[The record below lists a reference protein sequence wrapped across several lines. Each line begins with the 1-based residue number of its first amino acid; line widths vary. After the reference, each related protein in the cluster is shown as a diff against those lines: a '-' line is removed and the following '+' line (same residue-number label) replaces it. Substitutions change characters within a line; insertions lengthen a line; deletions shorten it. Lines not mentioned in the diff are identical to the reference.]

1 MKIII
6 IKFLISY
13 LLGSIS
19 GAMVIGKIKGLDI
32 RKMGSGNAG
41 GTNAFRIMGPL
52 FALLVLLID
61 ALKGWIAVNYIALFN
76 TSEANSIQIINIESI
91 QIICGIC
98 VVFGHVYPIFYQ
110 FKGGKGAG
118 TMVGVLA
125 ALFPSGLF
133 ICFLFWLFTLF
144 LSGYVGLSTII
155 AGIIFPIATSIFYHN
170 GIFSSF
176 GLFSCI
182 IGVFIIFTHKEN
194 IKRMQK
200 GKENKFKKIN
210 IFSKNK
216 N

>member
-1 MKIII
+1 M
-6 IKFLISY
+6 
-13 LLGSIS
+13 
-19 GAMVIGKIKGLDI
+19 GKVKGFDI

-61 ALKGWIAVNYIALFN
+61 ALKGWVAVNYIALFN
-76 TSEANSIQIINIESI
+76 FPEANSIQIINIESI
-91 QIICGIC
+91 QVICGFFA
-98 VVFGHVYPIFYQ
+98 VLGHVYPIFYQ

-125 ALFPSGLF
+125 ALFPLGLF
-133 ICFLFWLFTLF
+133 ICFMFWLFSLF
-144 LSGYVGLSTII
+144 FSGYVGLSTII
-155 AGIIFPIATSIFYHN
+155 AGIIFPMVTSIFYHN
-170 GIFSSF
+170 GIYSSF

-182 IGVFIIFTHKEN
+182 IGIFIIFTHKEN
-194 IKRMQK
+194 MKRMQR
-200 GKENKFKKIN
+200 GEENKFKKIK